1 MSARLPYASIAILAL
16 FLVLAVAGPWIA
28 PYSPNVGDFSAQFVP
43 PLARDAG
50 GNLYLLGTDNF
61 GRDLLSRVIYGART
75 SIAVSVVSIVIAGT
89 IGTALGMLAGFYGRW
104 VDAVMMRLAD
114 ITLSIPVFLVA
125 IVLAVVVGPSS
136 ENVVAVVAF
145 LLWPRYAR
153 QVRGETLGLVRR
165 EFVDYALVAGTP
177 TRKILLRH
185 ILPNLAPTLIVL
197 ATWQAGYVILLESSL
212 SFLGAGVPPPTP
224 AWGLMIAE
232 GMKHLNSAWWISTL
246 PGLSIVALVLATNL
260 LGDWLRDELD
270 PMLAVA

>member
-1 MSARLPYASIAILAL
+1 MSGRLPYLSVATLVL
-16 FLVLAVAGPWIA
+16 FAVLAVLGSWIA
-28 PYSPNVGDFSAQFVP
+28 PYAPTTGDFSAQFVP
-43 PLARDAG
+43 PLGRDGG
-50 GNLYLLGTDNF
+50 GNFHLLGTDNF
-61 GRDLLSRVIYGART
+61 GRDLLTRVIYGTRA
-75 SIAVSVVSIVIAGT
+75 SLAVSVVSIMIAGT
-89 IGTALGMLAGFYGRW
+89 LGTALGMLAGFYGGW
-104 VDAVMMRLAD
+104 VDAVLMRLAD

-145 LLWPRYAR
+145 LLWPRYSR

-177 TRKILLRH
+177 TRTILLRH

-224 AWGLMIAE
+224 AWGLMIAD
-232 GMKHLNSAWWISTL
+232 GMKHLNTAWWISTF

-260 LGDWLRDELD
+260 LGDWLRDEFD